1 MLKTAKLADGLL
13 GTTLQWEDV
22 EEIANDG
29 IGGGELKIGEKRTI
43 RPLAE
48 GVGLQSLLGIVE
60 VDWQLKGRDQI
71 PYPKKFALKIGSAV
85 ALLQVLEAQATKV
98 PADKAPEISDS
109 FIRFLPPCHNSE
121 IYFYNYIQSLPNQI
135 SELPEYYF
143 GREIEMYKDGN
154 YSKGCIALELI
165 EGVRTFSP
173 IENFSENQMLQVLN
187 ALAKLQ
193 VQFLGISEEKRN
205 KAPHEGLAGLYFHFK
220 DWFLALN
227 NELMAQFPDPEMQKL
242 SAEFKSVLPDMI
254 SASDLDK
261 VTVKLGM
268 EKVLVHGDLWSANI
282 MWKDD
287 KLAKL
292 IDFQMIHFGLAGTDL
307 ARLFNTCLSPED
319 RRKNTDTYLKYYYDS
334 LVNYCKED
342 NNGKVPFTYE
352 NLQATYN
359 LAYPRVSAYLLP
371 ALTAISEK
379 VLTMPD
385 VPEKPFIVQAFM
397 GKVKGIYEDIIQ
409 YHLNPP
415 NLKYI

>member
-1 MLKTAKLADGLL
+1 M
-13 GTTLQWEDV
+13 
-22 EEIANDG
+22 
-29 IGGGELKIGEKRTI
+29 
-43 RPLAE
+43 
-48 GVGLQSLLGIVE
+48 
-60 VDWQLKGRDQI
+60 KGSNSVPQ
-71 PYPKKFALKIGSAV
+71 KFALKIGSAV

-193 VQFLGISEEKRN
+193 VQFLGITEEKRN

-287 KLAKL
+287 DKLAKL
-292 IDFQMIHFGLAGTDL
+292 IDFQVIDLENDPSFTVILFQMIHFGLAGTDL

-352 NLQATYN
+352 N
-359 LAYPRVSAYLLP
+359 VS
-371 ALTAISEK
+371 
-379 VLTMPD
+379 
-385 VPEKPFIVQAFM
+385 Q
-397 GKVKGIYEDIIQ
+397 
-409 YHLNPP
+409 N
-415 NLKYI
+415 